1 MSSEQNQR
9 TPRRL
14 PKGFAPGS
22 SGLAS
27 EYAREMGWDLNEDER
42 KHAAL
47 EKQESD
53 GGLHHDYGARDFG
66 DEAKDTSAAVQKQ
79 DGAGA
84 SGDAQKAG
92 KDATAG
98 RKIFAI
104 KLPFPKPALGRTPT
118 QKPIA
123 VKRVRTA

>member
-1 MSSEQNQR
+1 MSIDKNQE

-42 KHAAL
+42 KRTAL

-53 GGLHHDYGARDFG
+53 GGLNYDYGAQDCG
-66 DEAKDTSAAVQKQ
+66 DEAKDTSTATQNE
-79 DGAGA
+79 AGPA
-84 SGDAQKAG
+84 NDDAQSAA
-92 KDATAG
+92 KDKTAAAP
-98 RKIFAI
+98 KIFAV
-104 KLPFPKPALGRTPT
+104 KLPSPKPALGRTLA
-118 QKPIA
+118 QNPIA
-123 VKRVRTA
+123 VKRTRTA